1 MQNEQFNYMWGPGA
15 GRVLLCNFDIWM
27 SAIVA
32 AVLTTLDI
40 SRHHTAAAAFVLLLV
55 TSCAALVLM
64 LIWVMGCACFDVG

>member
-1 MQNEQFNYMWGPGA
+1 MGTRRWKGFF
-15 GRVLLCNFDIWM
+15 LLCNFDIWM